1 MTAGEVYGHAS
12 SLASGGQVLTITA
25 VVCMSFLILRCAKL
39 GNPGETGF
47 LLTGAVFDFS
57 ISALEPNTYD
67 GLLFVTVYER
77 DG

>member
-1 MTAGEVYGHAS
+1 
-12 SLASGGQVLTITA
+12 
-25 VVCMSFLILRCAKL
+25 MSFPITRCAKL
-39 GNPGETGF
+39 GNLGETGF